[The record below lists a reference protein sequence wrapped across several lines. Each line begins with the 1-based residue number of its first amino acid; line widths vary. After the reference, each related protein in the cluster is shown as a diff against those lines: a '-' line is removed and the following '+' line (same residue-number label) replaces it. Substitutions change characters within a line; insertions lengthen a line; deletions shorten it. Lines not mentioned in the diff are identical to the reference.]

1 MCRVRRVEMLEE
13 EKLELLKRIQQQQ
26 ENLMVVTQV

>member
-1 MCRVRRVEMLEE
+1 VRRVEMLEE